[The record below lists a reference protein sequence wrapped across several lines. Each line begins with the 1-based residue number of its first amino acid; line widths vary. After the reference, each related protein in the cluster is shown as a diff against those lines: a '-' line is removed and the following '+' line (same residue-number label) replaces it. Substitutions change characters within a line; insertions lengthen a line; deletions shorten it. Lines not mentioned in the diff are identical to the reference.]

1 MPTTQLHLAHGLV
14 GNRKEKTTPFGV
26 NLMRSQVL
34 YRAAQV
40 MDLCVAG
47 LVEMKQTPTG
57 LCYCQPMPRLHD
69 CKETYECDTAAP
81 LMLRVCGQS
90 VLGFDYL

>member
-1 MPTTQLHLAHGLV
+1 
-14 GNRKEKTTPFGV
+14 
-26 NLMRSQVL
+26 MR
-34 YRAAQV
+34 
-40 MDLCVAG
+40 LCTVG

-69 CKETYECDTAAP
+69 CRGTYESDTDGPFMERA
-81 LMLRVCGQS
+81 CGQS